1 MTHPRVEQVMFLKS
15 LSRMRRSVS
24 FRIALWFSIVFPL
37 SSFLVIGIFYF
48 LLSSYANHKDRQ
60 ILHAKLDEYVSQY
73 TEGGVRS
80 LDRAIQKDRG
90 KDKRVTFFVRI
101 AGKDNAT
108 LFLNVPKSETVRDY
122 KYLEHPA
129 FSPRWL
135 DLITGIGNR
144 TEEIETLLPDGSLL
158 QVGRSVKNRRILL
171 DRFREIFAG
180 IMIPVILLGFTGG
193 ALLSHRALRPLRGL
207 IDMVRFIVNTGKM
220 HNRVPENLTGDEL
233 EELIVLFNGML
244 ERIET
249 LINGMRASLDNVA
262 HDLRTPITRLR
273 SVVEVALQ
281 TDQEADGL
289 REALMDC
296 AEESE
301 RILTMVNTL
310 MDISEAESG
319 VMKLKLE
326 DINLSELFEDVIQ
339 LYEYV
344 AEDKY
349 VEVTTECPPTLTLR
363 ADSNRIRQVLANLVD
378 NALKYTPRGG
388 MVHISAERT
397 GEGVALIVE
406 DSGEGIP
413 ADEIPMI
420 WDRLYRV
427 DKSRSRRGLGLG
439 LSLVKAIV
447 NAHGGDIEVVSA
459 PDEGA
464 RFTVFLP
471 SDTHSSAQSLIPN
484 ISSK

>member
-1 MTHPRVEQVMFLKS
+1 MFLKS

-24 FRIALWFSIVFPL
+24 FRIAVWYSIIFPL
-37 SSFLVIGIFYF
+37 SSLLVIGIFY
-48 LLSSYANHKDRQ
+48 LLLTSYVNHKDRQ
-60 ILHAKLDEYVSQY
+60 ILHAKLDEYISRY
-73 TEGGVRS
+73 NDGGIPA
-80 LDRAIQKDRG
+80 LNRAIRKDREN
-90 KDKRVTFFVRI
+90 DKRVSFFVRI
-101 AGKDNAT
+101 AAKNNST
-108 LFLNVPKSETVRDY
+108 IFLSVPRAEAVRDY
-122 KYLEHPA
+122 KYLEHPR
-129 FSPRWL
+129 FRPRL
-135 DLITGIGNR
+135 VDLITGIR
-144 TEEIETLLPDGSLL
+144 HPTEEIATQLPDGSTL
-158 QVGRSVKNRRILL
+158 QVGRSIKNREILI

-180 IMIPVILLGFTGG
+180 IMIPVILLGFAGG
-193 ALLSHRALRPLRGL
+193 GFLSHRALRPLRGL
-207 IDMVRFIVNTGKM
+207 IDMVRFIVATGKM

-281 TDQEADGL
+281 TDPGAEGL

-310 MDISEAESG
+310 MDISEAETG

-326 DINLSELFEDVIQ
+326 EVRLADLFEDVVQ

-349 VEVTTECPPTLTLR
+349 IEVSTLCPPELTLR
-363 ADSNRIRQVLANLVD
+363 ADSNRMHQVLANLLD
-378 NALKYTPRGG
+378 NGLKYTPRGG
-388 MVHISAERT
+388 RVDISAEQR
-397 GEGVALIVE
+397 GEEVWIMVE

-413 ADEIPMI
+413 AEEMPRI

-439 LSLVKAIV
+439 LSLVQAIV
-447 NAHGGDIEVVSA
+447 RAHGGKIEVESA
-459 PDEGA
+459 PEEGA
-464 RFTVFLP
+464 RFTVKLP
-471 SDTHSSAQSLIPN
+471 ATGHLPAEGLIAN
-484 ISSK
+484 ISAK